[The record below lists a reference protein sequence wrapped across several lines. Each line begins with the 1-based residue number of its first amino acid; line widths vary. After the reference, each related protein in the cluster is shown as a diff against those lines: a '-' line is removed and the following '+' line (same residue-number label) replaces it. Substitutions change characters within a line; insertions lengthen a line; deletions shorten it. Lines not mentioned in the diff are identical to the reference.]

1 MRIDRKARTIAALAA
16 TTALVAT
23 ACSGGQGGS
32 GGGDG
37 GKPDVLTVAAWM
49 DFPQELLDRF
59 EEEHGI
65 KVEINS
71 FPDGA
76 SAQTVLRNGLASN
89 GAGLSDV
96 HLIELDWWT
105 EMMAVPEDWATLPA
119 VEDRWVDWKVTQG
132 SVDGE
137 IKGYGT
143 DIGPLALAYDS
154 TLMEEAG
161 LPSDPEGFA
170 ELVGGQDATWETF
183 LEAGRQFTARSD
195 AAWIDSNATAMQAA
209 INQLPAAFEDPQSGD
224 TLPLA
229 DNAAVHELFDTF
241 AQAAQEGVSAGVGIG
256 HADWGAGF
264 QARRWATVITPAW
277 ATGIIAENAAG
288 LEGWRIADVFPNGGG
303 NWGGS
308 FFSVPA
314 TGPNVEWATT
324 LADFLTTPEAAVE
337 MFLLNGQ
344 FPSQTTAMEDPAVS
358 ETPHEFFGGQQ
369 VGEIYGGLAAAA
381 GDAAAGGFRGV
392 NFAGIQTL
400 VMDGLRRVESGNQD
414 ASTAWDSTVAE
425 FDALGLTD

>member
-1 MRIDRKARTIAALAA
+1 
-16 TTALVAT
+16 
-23 ACSGGQGGS
+23 
-32 GGGDG
+32 
-37 GKPDVLTVAAWM
+37 M
-49 DFPQELLDRF
+49 DFPQELLDQF
-59 EEEHGI
+59 EQEHGI
-65 KVEINS
+65 TVQIDS

-105 EMMAVPEDWATLPA
+105 EMMAVPEDWATLPT

-132 SVDGE
+132 SVGDE

-143 DIGPLALAYDS
+143 DIGPLAIAYDS
-154 TLMEEAG
+154 TLMEAAG

-170 ELVGGQDATWETF
+170 EFVGGENATWETF
-183 LEAGRQFTARSD
+183 LDAGREFVATSD
-195 AAWIDSNATAMQAA
+195 AAWIDSMSTAMQAG
-209 INQLPAAFEDPQSGD
+209 INQLPAAFEDPATGD
-224 TLPLA
+224 ARPLA
-229 DNAAVHELFDTF
+229 DNAEVKELFDTF
-241 AQAAQEGVSAGVGIG
+241 AQAADEGISAGVGIG

-264 QARRWATVITPAW
+264 QARQWATVITPAW
-277 ATGIIAENAAG
+277 ATGIIEENAAG
-288 LEGWRIADVFPNGGG
+288 LDGWRIADVFPNGGG

-314 TGPNVEWATT
+314 TGPNVEWATK
-324 LADFLTTPEAAVE
+324 LADFLTTPEAAVA
-337 MFLLNGQ
+337 MFLENGQ
-344 FPSQTTAMEDPAVS
+344 FPSQVEAMEDPTVAES
-358 ETPHEFFGGQQ
+358 ANEFFGGQQ
-369 VGEIYGGLAAAA
+369 VGAIYGGLAATA

-400 VMDGLRRVESGNQD
+400 VMDGVRRVESGSED
-414 ASTAWDSTVAE
+414 ASAAWSSTVSE